1 MKLLPMTVVLAA
13 MMLPLPAGAQ
23 TADAPKV
30 KGFPVVYVTE
40 ASGRETKGRIVGW
53 TGSSI
58 VLQTGT
64 TTKSFA
70 EGEAIRIDLK
80 GDSLKNGALIGAG
93 VGVFLGAITGA
104 IGDCEGCHGEQ
115 VGFVLV
121 VIGVYAAIGA
131 GIDALIPG
139 RTPLWRAG
147 SSARSG
153 SGLAISVSA
162 QRRSAFV
169 GWKIKR

>member
-1 MKLLPMTVVLAA
+1 MKLMSIAVVLTA
-13 MMLPLPAGAQ
+13 LTFPLLAGAQ

-30 KGFPVVYVTE
+30 KGFPVVFVTE
-40 ASGRETKGRIVGW
+40 ASGKETKGRIVSW
-53 TGSSI
+53 TGSTI

-64 TTKSFA
+64 TTRSFA
-70 EGEAIRIDLK
+70 EGEAIRVDLK

-93 VGVFLGAITGA
+93 VGVFFGALSAT

-115 VGFVLV
+115 VGFALAG
-121 VIGVYAAIGA
+121 IGVYAAIGA

-147 SSARSG
+147 SSARLG
-153 SGLAISVSA
+153 SGLTIKVSP

-169 GWKIKR
+169 GWRIK